1 MSEMS
6 KGRKLAEAA
15 FKKVQKLG
23 RSGDRSE
30 ARQEYDAESD
40 ASRTNSA
47 RLKELRL
54 AREAADSGA
63 SRRAPGKRKA
73 PRTP

>member
-23 RSGDRSE
+23 RSGERSE
-30 ARQEYDAESD
+30 ARQEYDAEAD
-40 ASRTNSA
+40 ASRTNTA

-54 AREAADSGA
+54 ARDAADNEA
-63 SRRAPGKRKA
+63 SRAATGKAKNPRKD
-73 PRTP
+73 